1 MSEVVWLWI
10 PSLQIFM
17 RVRMGMSWLSDRP
30 CSSPSAALVRFAL
43 ELDREG
49 TSAYS
54 QSQSQMG
61 R

>member
-1 MSEVVWLWI
+1 MSEVVWLWF
-10 PSLQIFM
+10 PSLREVM
-17 RVRMGMSWLSDRP
+17 SVRTGILWLSDRP
-30 CSSPSAALVRFAL
+30 CSSPSAALLRLAL

-54 QSQSQMG
+54 QSQSRMG